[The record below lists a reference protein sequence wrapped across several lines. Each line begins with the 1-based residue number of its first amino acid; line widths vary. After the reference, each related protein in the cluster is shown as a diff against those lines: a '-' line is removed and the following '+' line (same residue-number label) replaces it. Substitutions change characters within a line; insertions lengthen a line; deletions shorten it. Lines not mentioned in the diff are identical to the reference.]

1 VRLLVQ
7 NVGGARP
14 GFSEMATMGSA
25 MKMLATTFG
34 EWEEFADDWYAS
46 KSKSK
51 SKSKAGR
58 QAGRQADRQAT
69 LLYCAL
75 LDKKYADTGWDP
87 PRANLPLSLLLL
99 LHARTG
105 SRCTWS
111 GVTSPTTR

>member
-1 VRLLVQ
+1 
-7 NVGGARP
+7 
-14 GFSEMATMGSA
+14 

-51 SKSKAGR
+51 SKAEQGR
-58 QAGRQADRQAT
+58 QAGRQAT
-69 LLYCAL
+69 LLCCAL

-99 LHARTG
+99 LLLLLHARTG